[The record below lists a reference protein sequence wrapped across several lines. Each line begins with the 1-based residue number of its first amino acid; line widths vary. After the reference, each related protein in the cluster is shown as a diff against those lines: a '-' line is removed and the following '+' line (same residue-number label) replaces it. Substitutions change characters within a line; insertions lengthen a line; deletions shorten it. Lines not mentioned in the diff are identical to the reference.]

1 MPHVEFEI
9 KQNDTTPALEGILRD
24 GFGSPINITG
34 ATVVLNTRLRP
45 GGAVK
50 VNGGVMG
57 AVGSATRGRVK
68 YSWLAADTDT
78 AGIYE
83 AEIQIT
89 FGNGAV
95 RTIPPKGYFIVDVS
109 DDVS

>member
-1 MPHVEFEI
+1 MPHIDFQI
-9 KQNDTTPALEGILRD
+9 KQNDTSPELEGILRD
-24 GFGSPINITG
+24 GFGSPIRITG
-34 ATVVLNTRLRP
+34 ATVVLNMRLQP

-57 AVGSATRGRVK
+57 TVGSAVNGRVK
-68 YSWLAADTDT
+68 YSWLAADTNT

-89 FGNGAV
+89 FSNGKI
-95 RTIPPKGYFIVDVS
+95 RTIPPKGYFIVDITG
-109 DDVS
+109 DIA